1 MARRFVDA
9 RGTEW
14 EVWEV
19 GLHRTLADVP
29 PARRRGS
36 PEEAPSLLFASA
48 TQRRRLSSYPARWH
62 AMSPQELSALCDAA
76 QPEPAVPVLPYYPR
90 GPTSPRM
97 RG

>member
-19 GLHRTLADVP
+19 GLRRTLADVP

-36 PEEAPSLLFASA
+36 AEETPSLLFASA
-48 TQRRRLSSYPARWH
+48 TQRRRLAPYPERWH
-62 AMSPQELSALCDAA
+62 AMGPHELSELCAA
-76 QPEPAVPVLPYYPR
+76 ARPEPSASVLPYYPR